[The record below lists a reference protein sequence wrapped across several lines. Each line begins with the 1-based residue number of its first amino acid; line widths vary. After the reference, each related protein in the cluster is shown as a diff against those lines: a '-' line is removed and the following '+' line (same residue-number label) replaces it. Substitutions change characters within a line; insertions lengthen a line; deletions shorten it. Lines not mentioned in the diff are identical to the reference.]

1 MKCRHIFENRIY
13 LISNRAVAGN
23 ALFTSVKEQA
33 EFLAKVEQYL
43 SPICDVLAYSMHDDQ
58 FQLLIETKSR
68 RNFTNF
74 FKRTHKGKTNEEFF
88 LPLSTHIFS
97 RQMSNLQVSMAKKFN
112 LRNERSGALFATR
125 FERILVEDEIEA
137 GEWAKKL
144 NDQKRYFATAKRWAN
159 RIVGE
164 SGKLLEAVGSSMI
177 FDLKFGGVVQDRN
190 VGDAGDQ
197 GLGSLVINNLGAYFT
212 GHLKVDHIDPIF
224 RKMMLEHRIK
234 FPCGPNYN

>member
-33 EFLAKVEQYL
+33 EFLAKVEHYL

-74 FKRTHKGKTNEEFF
+74 FKLTHKGKTNEEFF

-97 RQMSNLQVSMAKKFN
+97 RQMSNLQVSVAKKFN

-144 NDQKRYFATAKRWAN
+144 NDKKRYFATAKRWAN

-177 FDLKFGGVVQDRN
+177 FDLKFGGIVQDKN

-197 GLGSLVINNLGAYFT
+197 GLGGLVISNLGAYFT
-212 GHLKVDHIDPIF
+212 GHLKGDHIDPIF